1 MNAPIILFSGTS
13 NPTLASA
20 IASIRKIPLGSTE
33 ITRFID
39 NECRVYMTE
48 DVKGKN
54 VFVLQSL
61 SAVADQH
68 LVELCLIGQAAKS
81 LGAGRVTAVIP
92 WMGYSKQDK
101 AFRKGEAVSASLV
114 AKFIEVAGFDAVM
127 TVELHS
133 ENVVPFFHIP
143 VTEFSTHELLGASLK
158 SLPAGKAGLN
168 LLGTI
173 VVSPDTGGKSR
184 SARFAKTVGL
194 PIVYLEKDRDKVT
207 GKVSVTGVN
216 GDVGGKDV
224 VIFDDIINT
233 GATAIKISQFL
244 KGRGAKR
251 IFFLATH
258 AVLAGDAAQKLGQS
272 PIDQVVVTDT
282 ISIPKEKRF
291 SKLTIVSVA
300 SQLADAISSVIK

>member
-1 MNAPIILFSGTS
+1 MSTSAILLSGTS
-13 NPTLASA
+13 NQPLAAAVASA
-20 IASIRKIPLGSTE
+20 LKISLGAID

-39 NECRVYMTE
+39 NECRVYITQDLKE
-48 DVKGKN
+48 KE

-81 LGAGRVTAVIP
+81 LGALRVTAVIP

-101 AFRKGEAVSASLV
+101 AFRKGEAVSAQLV

-133 ENVVPFFHIP
+133 ENVVPFFRIP
-143 VTEFSTHELLGASLK
+143 VTELSTHELLGSSLK
-158 SLPAGKAGLN
+158 RLN

-173 VVSPDTGGKSR
+173 VVSPDAGGKSR

-194 PIVYLEKDRDKVT
+194 PIIYLEKNRDKVT
-207 GKVSVTGVN
+207 GKVTVTGIN
-216 GDVGGKDV
+216 GDVRGKDV

-233 GATAIKISQFL
+233 GATAIKTSQFL
-244 KGRGAKR
+244 KSHGARR

-258 AVLAGDAAQKLGQS
+258 AVLAGDASAKLAAS

-282 ISIPKEKRF
+282 IVVPKDKRF
-291 SKLTIVSVA
+291 EKLTIVSVA
-300 SQLADAISSVIK
+300 SLLADAL

>member
-1 MNAPIILFSGTS
+1 MNAPFILFSGTS
-13 NPTLASA
+13 NPHLASA
-20 IASIRKIPLGSTE
+20 VSSILNIPLGSIE

-39 NECRVYMTE
+39 NECRVHVAE
-48 DVKGKN
+48 DVKGKD
-54 VFVLQSL
+54 VFILQSL

-81 LGAGRVTAVIP
+81 LGAGRVTAIIP

-143 VTEFSTHELLGASLK
+143 ITEVHTHELLAEALK
-158 SLPAGKAGLN
+158 NSMSEN
-168 LLGTI
+168 I
-173 VVSPDTGGKSR
+173 VVVSPDTGGKSR

-207 GKVSVTGVN
+207 GKVTVTGVK

-233 GATAIKISQFL
+233 GATAIKTSQFL
-244 KGRGAKR
+244 KGCGAKR

-258 AVLAGDAAQKLGQS
+258 AVLAGDASQKLGQS

-282 ISIPKEKRF
+282 ITIPKEKF
-291 SKLTIVSVA
+291 FDKLSIISVA
-300 SQLADAISSVIK
+300 PLLADAISLMIK

>member
-1 MNAPIILFSGTS
+1 MNASFILFSGTS
-13 NPTLASA
+13 NPSLASA
-20 IASIRKIPLGSTE
+20 VSSILKIPLGSIE

-39 NECRVYMTE
+39 NECRVHVLE
-48 DVKGKN
+48 DVKGRE
-54 VFVLQSL
+54 VFILQSL

-81 LGAGRVTAVIP
+81 LGAGRMTAIIP

-114 AKFIEVAGFDAVM
+114 AKFIEVAGFDAVI

-133 ENVVPFFHIP
+133 ENVVPFFRIP
-143 VTEFSTHELLGASLK
+143 VRELSAHELLGASLK

-168 LLGTI
+168 LLGMV
-173 VVSPDTGGKSR
+173 VVSPDVGGKSR
-184 SARFAKTVGL
+184 SGRFAKTVGL
-194 PIVYLEKDRDKVT
+194 PIAYLEKDRDKAT
-207 GKVSVTGVN
+207 GKVTVTGII
-216 GDVGGKDV
+216 GDVVGHDV

-233 GATAIKISQFL
+233 GSTAIKTSAFL
-244 KGRGAKR
+244 KDHGAKR

-258 AVLAGDAAQKLGQS
+258 AVLAGEAAQKLAAS

-282 ISIPKEKRF
+282 ITIPKEKYF
-291 SKLTIVSVA
+291 DKLSIVSVA
-300 SQLADAISSVIK
+300 PLLADAISSALG

>member
-1 MNAPIILFSGTS
+1 MSDTVLFSGTS
-13 NPTLASA
+13 NQPLAAAVTST
-20 IASIRKIPLGSTE
+20 IGIRLGNIE

-39 NECRVYMTE
+39 NECRVYITQ
-48 DVKGKN
+48 DVKNKN

-81 LGAGRVTAVIP
+81 LGAGHVTAVIP

-127 TVELHS
+127 TIELHS

-143 VTEFSTHELLGASLK
+143 VTELTAHELFRSSLK
-158 SLPAGKAGLN
+158 GSHPSRL
-168 LLGTI
+168 T
-173 VVSPDTGGKSR
+173 VVSPDAGGKSR
-184 SARFAKTVGL
+184 SARFARIAGF
-194 PIVYLEKDRDKVT
+194 PIVYLEKDRDKGTGNVT
-207 GKVSVTGVN
+207 VMGVS
-216 GDVGGKDV
+216 GDVSEKDV

-233 GATAIKISQFL
+233 GATAIKTSAFL
-244 KGRGAKR
+244 KNRGAKR

-258 AVLAGDAAQKLGQS
+258 AVLAGDASAKLAAS
-272 PIDQVVVTDT
+272 PIDRIVVTDT
-282 ISIPKEKRF
+282 IVVPKEKRF
-291 SKLTIVSVA
+291 EKLTIVSVA
-300 SQLADAISSVIK
+300 SLLANAL

>member
-1 MNAPIILFSGTS
+1 MNASFILFSGTS
-13 NPTLASA
+13 NPALASSVS
-20 IASIRKIPLGSTE
+20 SILKIPLGSIE

-39 NECRVYMTE
+39 NECRVHVLE
-48 DVKGKN
+48 DVKGEE

-81 LGAGRVTAVIP
+81 LGARRVTAVIP

-143 VTEFSTHELLGASLK
+143 VKELSTHELLGASLK
-158 SLPAGKAGLN
+158 RLN

-173 VVSPDTGGKSR
+173 VVSPDAGGKSR

-207 GKVSVTGVN
+207 GKVTVTGVK

-233 GATAIKISQFL
+233 GATAIKTSQFL
-244 KGRGAKR
+244 KSHGARR

-258 AVLAGDAAQKLGQS
+258 AVLAGDASAKLAAS
-272 PIDQVVVTDT
+272 PIDRIVVTDT
-282 ISIPKEKRF
+282 IVVPKEKRF
-291 SKLTIVSVA
+291 EKLTIVSVA
-300 SQLADAISSVIK
+300 QLLADAL

>member
-1 MNAPIILFSGTS
+1 MSTSTILLSGTS
-13 NPTLASA
+13 NPSLASA
-20 IASIRKIPLGSTE
+20 VSSILKIPLGFIE

-39 NECRVYMTE
+39 NECRVHILE
-48 DVKGKN
+48 DVKGKH
-54 VFVLQSL
+54 VFVIQSL

-81 LGAGRVTAVIP
+81 LGAGCLTAVIP

-101 AFRKGEAVSASLV
+101 AFRKGEAVSAQLV

-127 TVELHS
+127 TIELHS
-133 ENVVPFFHIP
+133 ENVVPFFRIP
-143 VTEFSTHELLGASLK
+143 VMELSAHELLGASLK
-158 SLPAGKAGLN
+158 RLN

-207 GKVSVTGVN
+207 GNVSVTGIKR
-216 GDVGGKDV
+216 DVRGKDV

-233 GATAIKISQFL
+233 GATAIKTSQFL
-244 KGRGAKR
+244 KSHGARR

-258 AVLAGDAAQKLGQS
+258 AVLAGDASVKLAAS
-272 PIDQVVVTDT
+272 PIDRIVVTDT
-282 ISIPKEKRF
+282 IVVPKEKRF
-291 SKLTIVSVA
+291 EKLTIVSVA
-300 SQLADAISSVIK
+300 SLLANAL